1 MAMLN
6 GRNSSG
12 FQSDINITPLVDVV
26 LVLLI
31 IFMVVSPQAQ
41 RWYEVHLARQKASSI
56 LESQPLPSV
65 TLSIQSE
72 DCPFNS
78 GFEDR
83 AASAECRVR
92 VNEDKITL
100 ADLGR
105 TVEDLYRERRGSDRV
120 LFIAVEERFNYEA
133 AMRII
138 DIART
143 GVQDLKIGIVLAGD
157 RPFGES

>member
-1 MAMLN
+1 MAMMN

-31 IFMVVSPQAQ
+31 IFMVVSPQAR
-41 RWYEVHLARQKASSI
+41 RWYEVHLARQETSSL
-56 LESQPLPSV
+56 LESPPLPSV

-72 DCPFNS
+72 DCPFNPGYENQPAS
-78 GFEDR
+78 G
-83 AASAECRVR
+83 ECMVR
-92 VNEDKITL
+92 VNEDRINL

-105 TVEDLYRERRGSDRV
+105 TVEDLYRERRGADRV
-120 LFIAVEERFNYEA
+120 LFIAVEDRFNYEA

-138 DIART
+138 DTART
-143 GVQDLKIGIVLAGD
+143 GVQDLKIGVVVADNRSLD
-157 RPFGES
+157 DS